1 MMELLG
7 IFSLNYSLLL
17 KDFIQIIFLIFVK
30 FRFYR
35 KQYSN
40 TFKTCSFG
48 AFNSTCYAQRRAI
61 LSGLINVCFKYYYLS
76 HWDDCF
82 IVYCS
87 FRMRTS

>member
-1 MMELLG
+1 MRELLG
-7 IFSLNYSLLL
+7 IFSLKYSLLL
-17 KDFIQIIFLIFVK
+17 EDFIQIIFLIFVK

-40 TFKTCSFG
+40 TFETYSFG
-48 AFNSTCYAQRRAI
+48 ASNSTCYVQRRAI
-61 LSGLINVCFKYYYLS
+61 LSRLVNVCLKYYYLS